1 MRTLAAALLLALSAT
16 AYAAPAT
23 VEELFKPPQFQSMTL
38 SPDGKTIAA
47 LAPVNG
53 HQNLVVLDAKTKKP
67 TPITS
72 FNSRDIV
79 EVFWINSKRM
89 IVRTGSI
96 GVRDF
101 DARGGA
107 LYALDVDGS
116 DGRMISEGG
125 ADEQSSSGIRFT
137 GRALNIVRT
146 LPGESDDVIAQ
157 EYVFSSSGTQAGDL
171 FRVNTRTGRR
181 TSIGFGKPASGS
193 GEGWVVDKTGVARV
207 MSVFAEGKVAI
218 YYRAGPDAPWKKVE
232 ERGQTQ
238 PGWAPLAIA
247 EDNKRLLVADQVHY
261 DKATLVMYDPETK
274 TFGDVIATH
283 PQVDLGNLVWN
294 NGLVV
299 GVRYDA
305 DRGGTAWFDE
315 SLAKLQSGIDR
326 AIPTSVNMLFPSR
339 DRSLILVFSYSDVSP
354 GSFYL
359 FDTRTGKMEWLVD
372 RAPNI
377 KPKEMAHMQPVRYKA
392 RDGMEIPGYLTL
404 PTNGRKKDLPM
415 VVMVHGGPWVEGD
428 QWGFHPEVQFLAAR
442 GYAVLHPNFRGTTRY
457 GWKHFTSSFGQWG
470 LSMQDDVTDGVKW
483 AIDQGYADA
492 RRVCIYGASYGGY
505 ATMMGLAKDPDL
517 YKCGINYVGVTDV
530 NLFLTATWSDYA
542 QSDFL
547 KYTVQEMVGD
557 AKKDADRLKATS
569 PVEQASRIKAPV
581 LMAYGAADSRVPIE
595 HGQRMKAAMEK
606 NGQKPIWIVADG
618 EGHGFREVANQK
630 MFYEAMAKF
639 LEENIGK

>member
-181 TSIGFGKPASGS
+181 TSIGFGKPASAPAKAGS
-193 GEGWVVDKTGVARV
+193 W
-207 MSVFAEGKVAI
+207 
-218 YYRAGPDAPWKKVE
+218 
-232 ERGQTQ
+232 
-238 PGWAPLAIA
+238 
-247 EDNKRLLVADQVHY
+247 
-261 DKATLVMYDPETK
+261 
-274 TFGDVIATH
+274 
-283 PQVDLGNLVWN
+283 
-294 NGLVV
+294 
-299 GVRYDA
+299 
-305 DRGGTAWFDE
+305 
-315 SLAKLQSGIDR
+315 
-326 AIPTSVNMLFPSR
+326 
-339 DRSLILVFSYSDVSP
+339 
-354 GSFYL
+354 
-359 FDTRTGKMEWLVD
+359 TR
-372 RAPNI
+372 
-377 KPKEMAHMQPVRYKA
+377 
-392 RDGMEIPGYLTL
+392 
-404 PTNGRKKDLPM
+404 
-415 VVMVHGGPWVEGD
+415 
-428 QWGFHPEVQFLAAR
+428 
-442 GYAVLHPNFRGTTRY
+442 
-457 GWKHFTSSFGQWG
+457 
-470 LSMQDDVTDGVKW
+470 
-483 AIDQGYADA
+483 
-492 RRVCIYGASYGGY
+492 
-505 ATMMGLAKDPDL
+505 
-517 YKCGINYVGVTDV
+517 
-530 NLFLTATWSDYA
+530 
-542 QSDFL
+542 
-547 KYTVQEMVGD
+547 
-557 AKKDADRLKATS
+557 
-569 PVEQASRIKAPV
+569 QASR
-581 LMAYGAADSRVPIE
+581 G
-595 HGQRMKAAMEK
+595 
-606 NGQKPIWIVADG
+606 
-618 EGHGFREVANQK
+618 
-630 MFYEAMAKF
+630 
-639 LEENIGK
+639 